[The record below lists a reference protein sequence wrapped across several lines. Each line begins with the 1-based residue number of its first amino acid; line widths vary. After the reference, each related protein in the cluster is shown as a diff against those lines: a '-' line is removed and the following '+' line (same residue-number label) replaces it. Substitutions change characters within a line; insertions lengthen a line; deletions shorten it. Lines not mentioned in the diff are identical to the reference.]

1 MKSYFVLKK
10 LPATAK
16 KNCFSQS
23 QRKRWIRRLRTME
36 ESMMS
41 VASSNIPIPRA
52 QKNFLETL
60 RSVTANHSP
69 VKTVWSGVY
78 DQLRI
83 DWLQRLQRIS
93 LDSKRKSCLQFKL
106 KPQRNREKGSNALRN
121 FIISCMN
128 SLQPFESF
136 LIKLDLVSLELDG
149 ISKCL
154 HISLS
159 ILTLKNESLFSNA
172 ISQRL

>member
-1 MKSYFVLKK
+1 MWKAFKIGAGK
-10 LPATAK
+10 LIAWNEIIFCPQEATCHSEE
-16 KNCFSQS
+16 NCFSQS

-69 VKTVWSGVY
+69 VKTVRSGVY

-83 DWLQRLQRIS
+83 YWLQRLQRIS

-106 KPQRNREKGSNALRN
+106 KPQPNREKGRSRT
-121 FIISCMN
+121 S
-128 SLQPFESF
+128 S
-136 LIKLDLVSLELDG
+136 
-149 ISKCL
+149 
-154 HISLS
+154 
-159 ILTLKNESLFSNA
+159 
-172 ISQRL
+172 